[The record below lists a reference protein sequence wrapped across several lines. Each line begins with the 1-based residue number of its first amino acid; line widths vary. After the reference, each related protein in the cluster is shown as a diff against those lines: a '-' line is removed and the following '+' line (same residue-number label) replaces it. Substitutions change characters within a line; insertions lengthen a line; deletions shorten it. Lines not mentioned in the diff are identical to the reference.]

1 MNKLILL
8 FLITSLIAFNAY
20 ASGNI
25 APKISSGEIFCKQYQ
40 TIPEFSSE
48 RYSWVEHGSI
58 LRFPSPLFGFSEIE
72 LGETICYLENQKLK
86 KIIVSIYNR
95 GDCGEISDKA
105 FEEKLRIVFNVV
117 HNTLN
122 GEAQRANRKSDTSR
136 STYDIGGMLFKNDHV
151 QVLVEYSVKNIGA
164 KTVPAAEY
172 IRMTIMPIKILDE
185 KKSIRN
191 LERKKPL
198 RDNVIALSD
207 GGKVI
212 SGIPMVDQGQKG
224 YCAAATVARVMGY
237 YGYEQLDQHQIAQW
251 AKTDSSKGTSIDE
264 MMNGIRRVLHDTY
277 KLNIMEFEKMETKDF
292 FKLVE
297 RYNVEAKKQSKQTIE
312 LLGLG
317 VIDVGMIYHFFDP
330 IILKTVQIKNK
341 QKNDIFFNRIKA
353 QIDKGVPL
361 VWSVQLGIFPEQ
373 GLPQSRGGHMR
384 LIIGYGGRTVN
395 DRYIMFS
402 DSWGAGHEQKKM
414 PLDEAITIT
423 TGLLVIAPRLN

>member
-1 MNKLILL
+1 
-8 FLITSLIAFNAY
+8 
-20 ASGNI
+20 
-25 APKISSGEIFCKQYQ
+25 
-40 TIPEFSSE
+40 
-48 RYSWVEHGSI
+48 
-58 LRFPSPLFGFSEIE
+58 
-72 LGETICYLENQKLK
+72 
-86 KIIVSIYNR
+86 
-95 GDCGEISDKA
+95 
-105 FEEKLRIVFNVV
+105 
-117 HNTLN
+117 
-122 GEAQRANRKSDTSR
+122 
-136 STYDIGGMLFKNDHV
+136 MLFKNDHV

-292 FKLVE
+292 LKLVE

-317 VIDVGMIYHFFDP
+317 VIDVGMIYRFFDP
-330 IILKTVQIKNK
+330 IILKTVQTKNK

-373 GLPQSRGGHMR
+373 GLPQSSGGHMR

-402 DSWGAGHEQKKM
+402 DSWGVGHEQKKM
-414 PLDEAITIT
+414 PLNEAITIT